1 MNCCLWNAAKNTEP
15 LNDQDLLTHFLKNLA
30 SLAGSSDG
38 KNLSSLMQ
46 ACQDPLKVAN
56 STGFSSVVAEAEAA
70 AAAPS
75 NDVALQESF
84 RPFCFNSRSNPV
96 TEVEE
101 VNNLHKTSTNES
113 INPALITELT
123 GKRSIAKFFPG
134 EEVK

>member
-1 MNCCLWNAAKNTEP
+1 
-15 LNDQDLLTHFLKNLA
+15 
-30 SLAGSSDG
+30 
-38 KNLSSLMQ
+38 MQ